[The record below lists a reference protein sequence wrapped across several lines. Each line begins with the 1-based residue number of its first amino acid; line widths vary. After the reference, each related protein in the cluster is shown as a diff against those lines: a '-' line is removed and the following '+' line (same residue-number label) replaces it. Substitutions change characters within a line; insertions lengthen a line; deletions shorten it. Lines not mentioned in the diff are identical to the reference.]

1 MFFGII
7 INRIIM
13 ENIVSTYNSALVFSF
28 YISVFFVILSINN
41 LDKQNNRLMIGYLA
55 SNAAI
60 IGAFYLSMH
69 AESEESAQFWFINIK
84 LFLIQLN
91 IFIGIYISIQ
101 RMLLLKKKRSIFVLI
116 LQTINVAITGLLVN
130 ATAYDHLYIRSIKFA
145 LFENM
150 WFRINWELGPIF
162 YYVLT
167 INWVVLLIL
176 LITLRSEIFKALF
189 VRTSNLR
196 TKSSLL
202 YISIFLIPGMV
213 ASSLSIRSGSFFAI
227 FNILPIVLMV
237 QSFVFSYSSNNKF
250 FFTVPLSKKW
260 IFDNLPN
267 PVVILDNSL
276 NILDTNPAVQTH
288 TGLERDD
295 CLGLSILEV
304 FPDVFTRADFALEN
318 LPFKTRRTFY
328 LANRKEMSFDIQIN
342 AIQNIFKKN
351 VGTILVLNEI
361 SLPISVSTQPNN

>member
-1 MFFGII
+1 MFYGII

-13 ENIVSTYNSALVFSF
+13 ENIVSTYNSALIFSF

-41 LDKQNNRLMIGYLA
+41 LEKQNNRLMIGYLA

-60 IGAFYLSMH
+60 IAAYYLSMH
-69 AESEESAQFWFINIK
+69 AESEESAHFWFVNIK

-91 IFIGIYISIQ
+91 MLIGIYISIQ
-101 RMLLLKKKRSIFVLI
+101 RMMLLKKKRSIFVLM

-130 ATAYDHLYIRSIKFA
+130 ATAYDHLYIRSITFA
-145 LFENM
+145 LYENM

-167 INWVVLLIL
+167 INWVVFLIL
-176 LITLRSEIFKALF
+176 FFSIRSEILKALF

-202 YISIFLIPGMV
+202 YISTFLIPGMV

-260 IFDNLPN
+260 IFDTLPN
-267 PVVILDNSL
+267 PVIILDNS
-276 NILDTNPAVQTH
+276 NDILDINPALTSQI
-288 TGLERDD
+288 GLERDD

-304 FPDVFTRADFALEN
+304 FPKVFINSDLEV
-318 LPFKTRRTFY
+318 R
-328 LANRKEMSFDIQIN
+328 EMSKKSIITICDSKKVQMNYEILTSR
-342 AIQNIFKKN
+342 IQNSFRKD
-351 VGTILVLNEI
+351 VGKIVVFH
-361 SLPISVSTQPNN
+361 PKAST